1 MATKGKSKGSR
12 GGRAGNV
19 SLADADRE
27 YLTESLNSA
36 RGRVG
41 SAAAVDEGGLFEALE
56 RFGLSSERVER
67 LRDAISDVDV
77 RESVDKA
84 SEYLAEQIE
93 NARDYTKENPGKVI
107 GGAAG
112 VLVGASLLAL
122 AIRRAAGEEKKSAQR
137 AAAGRKGG
145 RASSGSSKSSSKSR
159 KSSGGKKSS
168 SSRKSSG
175 SSSKSSSSKSGS
187 SSKKS
192 GGSKKKSSK
201 RR

>member
-1 MATKGKSKGSR
+1 MATKGRSTGSR
-12 GGRAGNV
+12 GGRTGSV

-27 YLTESLNSA
+27 YINESLSSA

-41 SAAAVDEGGLFEALE
+41 TAAEVDEGGLFEALE
-56 RFGLSSERVER
+56 RFGLSSARVER
-67 LRDAISDVDV
+67 LREAIADVDV

-122 AIRRAAGEEKKSAQR
+122 AIRRAAGEEKKSRSTSASTTSSTSR
-137 AAAGRKGG
+137 STSAKKAAAGRKGG
-145 RASSGSSKSSSKSR
+145 KASGGSKKRSSSSSGASSKRSSGSST
-159 KSSGGKKSS
+159 

-175 SSSKSSSSKSGS
+175 S
-187 SSKKS
+187 KKA
-192 GGSKKKSSK
+192 SK